1 MKKKEKRQYILT
13 LIATFLLITLM
24 LVYNFA
30 SFYFNAVGNMETIGT
45 TKLEQEADQLNAY
58 FDDNKDMLLATA
70 VGIESALLN
79 GADKDTIKGMMEY
92 AGKQYEERHDKSLI
106 SIYGIINDV
115 YVSSDGT
122 KPEDDYNIRD
132 SVWYTLAGKAEGQPA
147 IVSPYYDVKL
157 QAMLMT
163 FCIRLKDGKS
173 VIAIDINLD
182 EAEII
187 KESTNTEGMGYG
199 FVINKDGYVIAH
211 HDEKENGK
219 NYALDDE
226 NGRIFDKINGKTHG
240 HFAMTVG
247 GERSTVFF
255 DSVKSDLYVVM
266 VVSNSSMSL
275 NVSIVLL
282 RNIIACVI
290 VFMIILLFCTIFFTK
305 LRKAIRREARSKAEL
320 QKLNVSTINALA
332 QTIDAKDRY
341 TNGHSQ
347 RVAYY
352 SKEIARRMGKSE
364 SEQNTVYIAGL
375 LHDLG
380 KIRIPEAVI
389 NKDTSLSEDEEE
401 IIKIHPITGYH
412 ILRGLYTDKSINEGA
427 KYHHE
432 RYDGKGY
439 PSRLSGDEI
448 PEIARIIGV
457 ADSYDAMASNR
468 SYRMALPQEVVRAE
482 IEKGKNTQ
490 FDPDIADIMLQMIDE
505 DVEYNMRQTEYQHK
519 KILVVDDE
527 DEVIKKVKH
536 ILRYKNLYNIAG
548 ARSGEDALNMLS
560 YMDIDVI
567 LLDVNMPG
575 IDGIETLR
583 RIRKTSNIPVI
594 FLATE
599 KDKETLKAATD
610 MGYEDYLS
618 KPLVP
623 TILKEMLHSILG
635 Y

>member
-147 IVSPYYDVKL
+147 IVSPYYDVKS
-157 QAMLMT
+157 QAMVMT

-380 KIRIPEAVI
+380 KIRIPETVI

-536 ILRYKNLYNIAG
+536 ILRHKNLYNIAG

-618 KPLVP
+618 KPLIP

>member
-1 MKKKEKRQYILT
+1 
-13 LIATFLLITLM
+13 M

-147 IVSPYYDVKL
+147 IVSPYYDVKS
-157 QAMLMT
+157 QAMVMT

-432 RYDGKGY
+432 RYDGKG
-439 PSRLSGDEI
+439 
-448 PEIARIIGV
+448 
-457 ADSYDAMASNR
+457 
-468 SYRMALPQEVVRAE
+468 
-482 IEKGKNTQ
+482 
-490 FDPDIADIMLQMIDE
+490 
-505 DVEYNMRQTEYQHK
+505 
-519 KILVVDDE
+519 
-527 DEVIKKVKH
+527 
-536 ILRYKNLYNIAG
+536 
-548 ARSGEDALNMLS
+548 
-560 YMDIDVI
+560 
-567 LLDVNMPG
+567 
-575 IDGIETLR
+575 
-583 RIRKTSNIPVI
+583 
-594 FLATE
+594 
-599 KDKETLKAATD
+599 
-610 MGYEDYLS
+610 
-618 KPLVP
+618 
-623 TILKEMLHSILG
+623 
-635 Y
+635 

>member
-92 AGKQYEERHDKSLI
+92 AGKQYEERHDKSFI

-157 QAMLMT
+157 QAMVMT

-618 KPLVP
+618 KPLIP

>member
-147 IVSPYYDVKL
+147 IVSPYYDVKS
-157 QAMLMT
+157 QAMVMT

-380 KIRIPEAVI
+380 KIRIPETVI

-536 ILRYKNLYNIAG
+536 ILRHKNLYNIAG

-583 RIRKTSNIPVI
+583 RIRKTSSIPVI

-618 KPLVP
+618 KPLIP

>member
-92 AGKQYEERHDKSLI
+92 AGKQYDERHDKSLI

-147 IVSPYYDVKL
+147 IVSPYYDVKS
-157 QAMLMT
+157 QAMVMT

-432 RYDGKGY
+432 RYHGKGY

-618 KPLVP
+618 KPLIP

>member
-147 IVSPYYDVKL
+147 IVSPYYDVKS
-157 QAMLMT
+157 QAMVMT

-226 NGRIFDKINGKTHG
+226 NGRIYDKINGKTHG

-536 ILRYKNLYNIAG
+536 ILRHKNLYNIAG

-618 KPLVP
+618 KPLIP

>member
-1 MKKKEKRQYILT
+1 
-13 LIATFLLITLM
+13 M

-147 IVSPYYDVKL
+147 IVSPYYDVKS
-157 QAMLMT
+157 QAMVMT

-536 ILRYKNLYNIAG
+536 ILRHKNLYNIAG

>member
-147 IVSPYYDVKL
+147 IVSPYYDVKS
-157 QAMLMT
+157 QAMVMT

>member
-147 IVSPYYDVKL
+147 IVSPYYDVKS
-157 QAMLMT
+157 QAMVMT

-618 KPLVP
+618 KPLIP

>member
-1 MKKKEKRQYILT
+1 
-13 LIATFLLITLM
+13 M

-147 IVSPYYDVKL
+147 IVSPYYDVKS
-157 QAMLMT
+157 QAMVMT

-536 ILRYKNLYNIAG
+536 ILRHKNLYNIAG

-618 KPLVP
+618 KPLIP

>member
-1 MKKKEKRQYILT
+1 
-13 LIATFLLITLM
+13 M

-147 IVSPYYDVKL
+147 IVSPYYDVKS
-157 QAMLMT
+157 QAMVMT

>member
-157 QAMLMT
+157 QAMVMT

-226 NGRIFDKINGKTHG
+226 NGRIYDKINGKTHG

-618 KPLVP
+618 KPLIP

>member
-147 IVSPYYDVKL
+147 IVSPYYDVKS
-157 QAMLMT
+157 QAMVMT

-226 NGRIFDKINGKTHG
+226 NGRIFDKINGKSHG

>member
-147 IVSPYYDVKL
+147 IVSPYYDVKS
-157 QAMLMT
+157 QAMVMT

-226 NGRIFDKINGKTHG
+226 NGRIYDKINGKTHG

-247 GERSTVFF
+247 GERNTVFF

-505 DVEYNMRQTEYQHK
+505 DVEYNMSQTEYQHK

-536 ILRYKNLYNIAG
+536 ILRHKSLYNIAG

-618 KPLVP
+618 KPLIP

>member
-147 IVSPYYDVKL
+147 IVSPYYDVKS
-157 QAMLMT
+157 QAMVMT

-226 NGRIFDKINGKTHG
+226 NGRIYDKINGKTHG

>member
-1 MKKKEKRQYILT
+1 
-13 LIATFLLITLM
+13 M

-147 IVSPYYDVKL
+147 IVSPYYDVKS
-157 QAMLMT
+157 QAMVMT

-240 HFAMTVG
+240 HFALTVG

-536 ILRYKNLYNIAG
+536 ILRHKNLYNIAG

-618 KPLVP
+618 KPLIP

>member
-115 YVSSDGT
+115 YVSSDGI

-157 QAMLMT
+157 QAMVMT

-618 KPLVP
+618 KPLIP

>member
-115 YVSSDGT
+115 YVSSDGI

-147 IVSPYYDVKL
+147 IVSPYYDVKS
-157 QAMLMT
+157 QAMVMT

-275 NVSIVLL
+275 NVSIVFL

-305 LRKAIRREARSKAEL
+305 LRKAIRREAGSKAEL

-364 SEQNTVYIAGL
+364 SEQNAVYIAGL

-527 DEVIKKVKH
+527 DDLIKKVKH